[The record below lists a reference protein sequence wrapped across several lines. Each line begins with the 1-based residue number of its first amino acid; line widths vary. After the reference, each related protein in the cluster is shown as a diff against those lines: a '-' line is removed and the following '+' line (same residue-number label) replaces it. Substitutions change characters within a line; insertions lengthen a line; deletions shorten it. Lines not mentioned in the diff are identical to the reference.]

1 MIVFGGFKNGEI
13 TNTLVVYDFLKKKWK
28 LTNDKGNKIIPCER
42 AGHSACIYNQKI
54 YIFCGADKD
63 GVRLNDFWV
72 YDIKKNVWE

>member
-1 MIVFGGFKNGEI
+1 MFVFGGFKNGEI

-28 LTNDKGNKIIPCER
+28 LTNYKGNKIIPCER

-54 YIFCGADKD
+54 YIFGGADKD
-63 GVRLNDFWV
+63 SVRLNDFWV